1 MRKAAEQTSEQKKLH
16 AKHRKERQQRL
27 ALRQQ
32 LRGKLVQALRGKLLN
47 SSRAELLGT
56 LVPQARKLSSVTKPS
71 VKSKPSAKTKLS
83 KLAKKSV
90 LDKAENKQKLKK
102 DADKAILDEVKA
114 TKQAAAKSKGRGRP
128 KKQPEEDL
136 PPLPPP
142 SCPPPELLE
151 QTVICHAEAA
161 GAKLFGVSGT
171 ATDFKAGSHSV
182 LTLSGTF
189 SIPAEYLRSHDP
201 KKETKAFVWPRWTQV
216 SRAELQDL
224 LRQLYCQP
232 EPTLNENE
240 SLSAILLPVPKHNKP
255 FLVEDQWRWL
265 GWGLLR
271 WALRK
276 AKAAL
281 PEEFSVNCVDPA
293 LAHLLKAYPESEN
306 YEARVNALRAAVAP
320 FKVVLIPIFA
330 SDHWTTLV
338 LEKATGAD

>member
-1 MRKAAEQTSEQKKLH
+1 M
-16 AKHRKERQQRL
+16 
-27 ALRQQ
+27 
-32 LRGKLVQALRGKLLN
+32 
-47 SSRAELLGT
+47 
-56 LVPQARKLSSVTKPS
+56 
-71 VKSKPSAKTKLS
+71 
-83 KLAKKSV
+83 
-90 LDKAENKQKLKK
+90 
-102 DADKAILDEVKA
+102 
-114 TKQAAAKSKGRGRP
+114 
-128 KKQPEEDL
+128 
-136 PPLPPP
+136 
-142 SCPPPELLE
+142 
-151 QTVICHAEAA
+151 
-161 GAKLFGVSGT
+161 
-171 ATDFKAGSHSV
+171 

-224 LRQLYCQP
+224 LRQLYCYP

-255 FLVEDQWRWL
+255 FLVEDQWLWL

-293 LAHLLKAYPESEN
+293 LAHLLTAYPESEN

-330 SDHWTTLV
+330 SSDWTTLV
-338 LEKATGAD
+338 LEKATEEQTEAFTWTLFDSLAEPLESCTEAQLLIGSLADPKYEQPKLRANSAEQPKGSLACGFYTLGWLEQQVRLRRGEALKLWIGDLAKIWRERLQKASEMLSKEHDKREQEVALQNAKAETLRQQAEKNLKKAQETAKA